1 MRIPVARHRHSRNAW
16 QLMRLSFCGDQVRRY
31 DNDRYLMAL
40 HAPASRRDAL
50 FALYAFNVEVAK
62 TREAVSEPMIG
73 QIRLQWW
80 RDAIEQAYSGSVR
93 DHAVLRPL
101 AQAIE
106 QYGLTR
112 GYFDN
117 LLDAREFDLTDEP
130 PATIDEL
137 RTYAEGT
144 TSTLIRLALEILDH
158 RTGAAQEAAQGIGI
172 AWGLT
177 GLLRAVVFHARGK
190 RQYLPAHSMREAKA
204 DPDDLFE
211 LRGSAPLTD
220 VAREVA
226 DAARQALR
234 SGRLHRR
241 GVPRAAIPALLP
253 GTLAEM
259 YLRRMARLDHDLFA
273 QPIEISQPAR
283 QLRMLCTLILG
294 RY

>member
-1 MRIPVARHRHSRNAW
+1 
-16 QLMRLSFCGDQVRRY
+16 MRLSFCGDQVRRY
-31 DNDRYLMAL
+31 DNDRYLTAL

-80 RDAIEQAYSGSVR
+80 REAIGEAYSGTVR
-93 DHAVLRPL
+93 EHAVLRPL

-106 QYGLTR
+106 RHDLTR
-112 GYFDN
+112 GNFDTLIN
-117 LLDAREFDLTDEP
+117 ARESDLTDEP
-130 PATIDEL
+130 PATIEEL
-137 RTYAEGT
+137 GNYAEGT
-144 TSTLIRLALEILDH
+144 TSTLIRLALEILDQ
-158 RTGAAQEAAQGIGI
+158 RTGVAQEAARGIGI

-177 GLLRAVVFHARGK
+177 GLLRAVVFHARDK
-190 RQYLPAHSMREAKA
+190 RQYLPAQSMRQAKA

-211 LRGSAPLTD
+211 LRGGAPLAD

-226 DAARQALR
+226 EAARQALR
-234 SGRLHRR
+234 SGRQYRR
-241 GVPRAAIPALLP
+241 AVPRAAIPALLP

-259 YLRRMARLDHDLFA
+259 YLRRMARLDYDLFA
-273 QPIEISQPAR
+273 RPIVISQPAR
-283 QLRMLCTLILG
+283 QLWMLRSMILG

>member
-1 MRIPVARHRHSRNAW
+1 
-16 QLMRLSFCGDQVRRY
+16 MRLSFCGDQVRRY
-31 DNDRYLMAL
+31 DNDRYLTAL
-40 HAPASRRDAL
+40 HAPTSRRDAL

-80 RDAIEQAYSGSVR
+80 REAIEEAYSGSVR
-93 DHAVLRPL
+93 DHAVLHPL

-117 LLDAREFDLTDEP
+117 LLDAREFDLTDQP
-130 PATIDEL
+130 PATIEEL
-137 RTYAEGT
+137 CTYAEGT
-144 TSTLIRLALEILDH
+144 TSTLIRLALEILDQ

-172 AWGLT
+172 AWGMT

-190 RQYLPAHSMREAKA
+190 RQYLPAQSMREAKA
-204 DPDDLFE
+204 DPADLFE
-211 LRGSAPLTD
+211 LRGSAPLAD

-259 YLRRMARLDHDLFA
+259 YLRRIERFEHDLFA
-273 QPIEISQPAR
+273 RPIAVSQPAR
-283 QLRMLCTLILG
+283 QLRMLCSMILG